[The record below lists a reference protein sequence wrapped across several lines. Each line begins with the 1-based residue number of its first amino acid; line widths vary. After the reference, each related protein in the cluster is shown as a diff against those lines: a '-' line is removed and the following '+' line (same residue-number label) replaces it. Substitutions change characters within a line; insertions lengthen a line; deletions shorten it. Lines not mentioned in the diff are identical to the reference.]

1 MKNLLLL
8 ISCLFIFGCE
18 IKKDLATA
26 NESNTTLTE
35 KVKELESKN
44 QELAAENQ
52 KLRGIASSNRAEIVN
67 LRNKKKEVENSNQE
81 LRKIIIKLGGEIPE
95 NEDEIIEFIE
105 RPRAPVIEEIF
116 TVVEQMPEFP
126 GGEAKLFEFIM
137 KNLKY
142 PQQAK
147 EANIRGKVYV
157 QFVVRKDGSITDIKT
172 VRGIGSGCDDEAM
185 RVVKSMP
192 KWVPGTQRGK
202 PVDVRMILPVN
213 FSLR

>member
-67 LRNKKKEVENSNQE
+67 LRNKKKRSRKLQSRAKKNYNKIRWRNS
-81 LRKIIIKLGGEIPE
+81 
-95 NEDEIIEFIE
+95 
-105 RPRAPVIEEIF
+105 
-116 TVVEQMPEFP
+116 
-126 GGEAKLFEFIM
+126 
-137 KNLKY
+137 
-142 PQQAK
+142 
-147 EANIRGKVYV
+147 
-157 QFVVRKDGSITDIKT
+157 
-172 VRGIGSGCDDEAM
+172 
-185 RVVKSMP
+185 
-192 KWVPGTQRGK
+192 
-202 PVDVRMILPVN
+202 
-213 FSLR
+213 